1 MPPWRPTGLP
11 ATPIPPAP
19 QATSVQLTALRLLHY
34 RPPRAAT
41 HAGAH
46 ASRCPRAHAAPGA
59 RRPLATEPPRAAARP
74 LPPARHARRRGGR
87 ARRPGPPLD
96 ARALRR
102 RRVGHRRGERPPRRL
117 DHARP
122 RPALALGRGH
132 AALDRPARPARG
144 AARHRARA
152 RAARRGAGALLSAA
166 GGGQCP
172 PTRRLAPRAARPRR
186 DAERRLRRRARGRRR
201 LPARA
206 ADRSLAP
213 AEHPRGRARQRPGP
227 HRDRTPGPAA
237 GGEPPL
243 RAARPARRGRRGALA
258 PARRAPGAHPAA
270 ALGRGSRARRARAF
284 RAAARRACARAG
296 RRPGSSRRRR
306 GAAPRARRP
315 PRPRRRAAARRAR
328 PQDERAARL
337 RSGRARGVRPPGH
350 GGAAVTPAVAEAAIR
365 DFQESFAAV
374 RQEIGRVVVGHEH
387 AIDVILTAFFAG
399 GHVLIEGVPGI
410 GKTLIVR
417 SLAEALN
424 LTFNRVQ
431 FTVDLMPADI
441 TGTRVINEG
450 ADGRREFVFVPGPVF
465 AHILLADEINRATP
479 KTQAALLEAMAEQQ
493 VTVAGTS
500 YPLAPPFFVLAT
512 LNPIEMEG
520 TYQLPEAQ
528 LDRFLFKILLDY
540 PSGAELERIL
550 GETTA
555 AELPAVRP
563 VLPRETAARRV
574 EELKHLV
581 RQVLVAPHM
590 ERHVAALVRATVPA
604 SGELPQAM
612 ARYVSYGSSPRGGQA
627 LLLGA
632 KVMALLAGRPHITF
646 EDVERVALP
655 ALRHRLVMT
664 YLAEAAGVDAAQ
676 VVEGVLASA
685 RRARA

>member
-1 MPPWRPTGLP
+1 MPEPTPANALERMRRQVRAVRWRQNLHEL
-11 ATPIPPAP
+11 
-19 QATSVQLTALRLLHY
+19 QRALYRLLATLAAAAAALVVLGLLCT
-34 RPPRAAT
+34 PGLFAAAAWGLGAGSVLLAAWIMRAL
-41 HAGAH
+41 GRRWL
-46 ASRCPRAHAAPGA
+46 SGA
-59 RRPLATEPPRAAARP
+59 RAPLWID
-74 LPPARHARRRGGR
+74 RHARLEGRLATALELERHGGAR
-87 ARRPGPPLD
+87 APFFPLLVDENARRLAAWRP
-96 ARALRR
+96 
-102 RRVGHRRGERPPRRL
+102 ERLVPEGMPS
-117 DHARP
+117 
-122 RPALALGRGH
+122 
-132 AALDRPARPARG
+132 G
-144 AARHRARA
+144 AF
-152 RAARRGAGALLSAA
+152 AGALAA
-166 GGGQCP
+166 VGAFL
-172 PTRRLAPRAARPRR
+172 LALLIAPWLQPRIPAAMPANTSGRI
-186 DAERRLRRRARGRRR
+186 AIAGRGR
-201 LPARA
+201 P
-206 ADRSLAP
+206 
-213 AEHPRGRARQRPGP
+213 
-227 HRDRTPGPAA
+227 PAA
-237 GGEPPL
+237 GRRFAWL
-243 RAARPARRGRRGALA
+243 RRPDEDDSALSRLPGALQERIQDRLWGEDRERAREALERAELGMSAEREDASPPADRLSLSMDASDPEERWAIA
-258 PARRAPGAHPAA
+258 PKPPPGAP
-270 ALGRGSRARRARAF
+270 
-284 RAAARRACARAG
+284 
-296 RRPGSSRRRR
+296 RRRR

-337 RSGRARGVRPPGH
+337 RSGRERGVRPPGH

-399 GHVLIEGVPGI
+399 GHVLIECVPGI

-441 TGTRVINEG
+441 TGTRVINES
-450 ADGRREFVFVPGPVF
+450 AEGRREFVFVPGPVF

-479 KTQAALLEAMAEQQ
+479 KTQSALLEAMAEQQ

-512 LNPIEMEG
+512 LNPIEMEC

-528 LDRFLFKILLDY
+528 LHRFLFKVLLDY
-540 PSGAELERIL
+540 PSAPELERIL

-563 VLPRETAARRV
+563 VLPRETAAGRV
-574 EELKHLV
+574 EELKRLV

-604 SGELPQAM
+604 AGALPEAM
-612 ARYVSYGSSPRGGQA
+612 ARYVTYGSSPRGGQA
-627 LLLGA
+627 LILGA

-655 ALRHRLVMT
+655 ALRHRLVMS

-685 RRARA
+685 RHARA

>member
-1 MPPWRPTGLP
+1 M
-11 ATPIPPAP
+11 
-19 QATSVQLTALRLLHY
+19 
-34 RPPRAAT
+34 
-41 HAGAH
+41 
-46 ASRCPRAHAAPGA
+46 
-59 RRPLATEPPRAAARP
+59 
-74 LPPARHARRRGGR
+74 
-87 ARRPGPPLD
+87 
-96 ARALRR
+96 
-102 RRVGHRRGERPPRRL
+102 
-117 DHARP
+117 
-122 RPALALGRGH
+122 
-132 AALDRPARPARG
+132 
-144 AARHRARA
+144 
-152 RAARRGAGALLSAA
+152 
-166 GGGQCP
+166 
-172 PTRRLAPRAARPRR
+172 
-186 DAERRLRRRARGRRR
+186 
-201 LPARA
+201 
-206 ADRSLAP
+206 
-213 AEHPRGRARQRPGP
+213 
-227 HRDRTPGPAA
+227 
-237 GGEPPL
+237 
-243 RAARPARRGRRGALA
+243 
-258 PARRAPGAHPAA
+258 
-270 ALGRGSRARRARAF
+270 
-284 RAAARRACARAG
+284 
-296 RRPGSSRRRR
+296 
-306 GAAPRARRP
+306 
-315 PRPRRRAAARRAR
+315 
-328 PQDERAARL
+328 
-337 RSGRARGVRPPGH
+337 
-350 GGAAVTPAVAEAAIR
+350 TPAVAEAAMR

-417 SLAEALN
+417 SLAEALD

-450 ADGRREFVFVPGPVF
+450 ADGRRQFVFVPGPVF

-500 YPLAPPFFVLAT
+500 YPLTPPFFVLAT

-528 LDRFLFKILLDY
+528 LDRFLFKVLLDY

-627 LLLGA
+627 LILGA

-655 ALRHRLVMT
+655 ALRHRLVMS

-676 VVEGVLASA
+676 VVQGVLASA
-685 RRARA
+685 RQARA